1 MKAPEDMK
9 NETRVSL
16 KQQFVE
22 YIRRGAIGQ
31 EITHHKEFGERLFAW
46 GVLREKPVREYQQHL
61 GTINKRP
68 DYKRSSSHS
77 RRERLRDR
85 SSDRLRGRRSH
96 KRDGLV

>member
-46 GVLREKPVREYQQHL
+46 GVLVKLCFNFNVP
-61 GTINKRP
+61 NKG
-68 DYKRSSSHS
+68 YKT
-77 RRERLRDR
+77 
-85 SSDRLRGRRSH
+85 
-96 KRDGLV
+96 